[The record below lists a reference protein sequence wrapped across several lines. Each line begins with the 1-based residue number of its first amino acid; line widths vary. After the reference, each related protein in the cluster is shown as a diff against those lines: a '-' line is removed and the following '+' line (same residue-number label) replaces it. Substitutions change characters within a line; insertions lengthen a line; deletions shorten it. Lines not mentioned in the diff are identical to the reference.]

1 MRTPLPLAA
10 TDLALAQRESPTA
23 RSDDAAAVAKQFE
36 TLLLGELVKAMRA
49 SSAMGGDGDDAF
61 AQGTYQEMFDQS
73 LVDAA
78 AGGLGLQDALV
89 RQLAGTPGPG
99 GDTLLAGSRP
109 LASALPPR
117 TSMPPV
123 AHADAPSLRGRPAPS
138 WDDSLGT
145 TFDGGVPSPGVFPV
159 DGGVPSSGYGWRTH
173 PIHGDRRFHAGL
185 DIAAPEGREIRA
197 VQRGEVITAER
208 HKGYGNMVEIR
219 HPDGVVTRYAH
230 ASKLYVREGD
240 LVDVGETIADVGS
253 TGQSTGPHLH
263 FEARQ
268 HGHAID
274 PQAYLER
281 LRRGGSDDADARP
294 RRSASRTGIA
304 ALRSHAAAA
313 GTDGDARDAGTT
325 DE

>member
-1 MRTPLPLAA
+1 MRTPMPLAA
-10 TDLALAQRESPTA
+10 TDVALAQRERPATG
-23 RSDDAAAVAKQFE
+23 DGDGEAAALAKQFE

-49 SSAMGGDGDDAF
+49 SSAIGGEGDDAF
-61 AQGTYQEMFDQS
+61 AKGTYQEMFDQS

-89 RQLAGTPGPG
+89 RQLAGTPGDG
-99 GDTLLAGSRP
+99 GDTLLSGSRP

-117 TSMPPV
+117 PSAP
-123 AHADAPSLRGRPAPS
+123 AIAGAPSLPRGRAAPA

-145 TFDGGVPSPGVFPV
+145 TFDGGVPTPGVFPV

-185 DIAAPEGREIRA
+185 DIAAPQGREIRA

-263 FEARQ
+263 FEARRD
-268 HGHAID
+268 GHAID
-274 PQAYLER
+274 PQRYLER
-281 LRRGGSDDADARP
+281 LRSDGDAQGEAR
-294 RRSASRTGIA
+294 RSRTGIA
-304 ALRSHAAAA
+304 ALRSHAAAV
-313 GTDGDARDAGTT
+313 GPSRDDDGLGTT